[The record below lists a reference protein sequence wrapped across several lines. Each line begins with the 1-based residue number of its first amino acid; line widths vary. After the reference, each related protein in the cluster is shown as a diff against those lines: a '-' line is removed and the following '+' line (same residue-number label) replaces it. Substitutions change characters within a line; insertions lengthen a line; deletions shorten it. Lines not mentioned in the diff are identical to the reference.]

1 MNISLLTNNRKE
13 TTFFA
18 LCAFNFGLIAIRVIA
33 TESLFYGF
41 LVWNLILAGVPLII
55 STWLLENPKACK
67 SKILFLLSAIWLLFL
82 PNAPYIIT
90 DFLHFKTSRGMPEWF
105 DLLLLMS
112 FSWSGIAFGFLSM
125 ADMHKIWETR
135 FNAKTGWMF
144 IAACCLLSGFGIY
157 LGRFLRYNS
166 WDIISNPL
174 ELITDI
180 PLLLCQL
187 RTIGFSL
194 GYGSFVLLAYS
205 FFKFNSA
212 K

>member
-1 MNISLLTNNRKE
+1 MNISLLANNRTA
-13 TTFFA
+13 TTLFM
-18 LCAFNFGLIAIRVIA
+18 LIAFNFGLLAIRMFA
-33 TESLFYGF
+33 TDSLFYGF
-41 LVWNLILAGVPLII
+41 LAWNLILAAVPMIV
-55 STWLLENPKACK
+55 SNWLLENPKACK
-67 SKILFLLSAIWLLFL
+67 NKMLYFLSAIWLLFL

-90 DFLHFKTSRGMPEWF
+90 DFLHFKHSTGMPEWF

-112 FSWSGIAFGFLSM
+112 FSWSGIALGFLSITG
-125 ADMHKIWETR
+125 MHHIWQTR
-135 FNAKTGWMF
+135 FGFKTGWIF
-144 IAACCLLSGFGIY
+144 IISCCLLSGFGIY

-166 WDIISNPL
+166 WDIISNPF

-194 GYGSFVLLAYS
+194 GYGIFLLLSYS